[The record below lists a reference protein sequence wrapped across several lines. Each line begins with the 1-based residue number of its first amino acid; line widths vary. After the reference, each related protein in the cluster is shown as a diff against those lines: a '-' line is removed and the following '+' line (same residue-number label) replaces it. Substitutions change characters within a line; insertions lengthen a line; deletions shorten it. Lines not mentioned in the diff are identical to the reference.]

1 MTSFMAA
8 SCGEGGREKV
18 RRGGALRNHSANR
31 RVKLRAATDTSTEWT
46 QMRRIVP
53 LLLLVPTLAAAQ
65 APATPIHIPLEP
77 YGSGW
82 LRTVQVVMAGDTLD
96 FLFDTGGGVTV
107 ISPELARRTGCE
119 PSGRMHGY
127 RMTGQHLETPVC
139 RDVALAVGGFATTT
153 EASVFDLM
161 SVLGPDA
168 PRVDGMISLR
178 TFAGRTLTLDLP
190 GGRLTVET
198 AESLPA
204 RVRGMTPVDVR
215 LATGLEGGALT
226 AYVGVPVG
234 VAVWWLGWDSGHQG
248 TTFVAPWVAAALAM
262 DSTEPSADRRLA
274 LAPGL
279 EVLMPV
285 ERKEIIHDGML
296 SAAAIARAVWTV
308 DLAAERMWVG
318 PMAPLLELPRAGA
331 EGKVA
336 APARAP
342 EGWYEVTLV
351 VNGSRQRS
359 LMRVERTAA
368 GLSARLRFVGSDTE
382 FALRDVRAEQGVL
395 TFGLPM
401 RQVYPV
407 RLAFRGLTATGTW
420 GDPAGRGGA
429 AEAVKV
435 R

>member
-1 MTSFMAA
+1 
-8 SCGEGGREKV
+8 
-18 RRGGALRNHSANR
+18 
-31 RVKLRAATDTSTEWT
+31 
-46 QMRRIVP
+46 MRRIVP
-53 LLLLVPTLAAAQ
+53 LLLLVPTLEAAQ
-65 APATPIHIPLEP
+65 SPAAPLHIPLAQ
-77 YGSGW
+77 YGPGW
-82 LRTVQVVMAGDTLD
+82 LRTVQVDIAGDTLD

-107 ISPELARRTGCE
+107 ISPELAQRAGCE
-119 PSGRMHGY
+119 PAGRSHGY

-139 RDVALAVGGFATTT
+139 QDVSLAVGGYATVA

-178 TFAGRTLTLDLP
+178 TFAGQTLTLDLP
-190 GGRLTVET
+190 AGRLTVET
-198 AESLPA
+198 AESRES
-204 RVRGMTPVDVR
+204 RVRGMTPLDVR
-215 LATGLEGGALT
+215 LATGLEGGSLT

-234 VAVWWLGWDSGHQG
+234 PAVWWFGWDSGHQG
-248 TTFVAPWVAAALAM
+248 TSFVAPWVAAALGM
-262 DSTEPSADRRLA
+262 DSTQSSADQRLA
-274 LAPGL
+274 LAPAL

-308 DLAAERMWVG
+308 DLAAGRMWVG
-318 PMAPLLELPRAGA
+318 PVAPLLELPRA
-331 EGKVA
+331 A
-336 APARAP
+336 APATVVVPARAP

-351 VNGSRQRS
+351 VKEDRQRS

-368 GLSARLRFVGSDTE
+368 GLAARLRFVGSDTE
-382 FALRDVRAEQGVL
+382 FALRDVRAEQGAL

-407 RLAFRGLTATGTW
+407 RLTFDGLAATGTW
-420 GDPAGRGGA
+420 GDPAVRGGA
-429 AEAVKV
+429 AEAVKL